1 MVFRH
6 DDLPEVP
13 DPGFVE
19 FTHADKISP
28 HRNASPEVKRAT
40 IVGNPMFSL
49 DGNDSSNT
57 QQDVVGLEDLN
68 LGMDYDQ
75 IMQYF
80 DNLKESNA

>member
-1 MVFRH
+1 M
-6 DDLPEVP
+6 EQAANES
-13 DPGFVE
+13 FVE
-19 FTHADKISP
+19 FSAPDKASVGRIS
-28 HRNASPEVKRAT
+28 NSEVKKAT

-49 DGNDSSNT
+49 AGSSPKA
-57 QQDVVGLEDLN
+57 QDDVVGLEDLN